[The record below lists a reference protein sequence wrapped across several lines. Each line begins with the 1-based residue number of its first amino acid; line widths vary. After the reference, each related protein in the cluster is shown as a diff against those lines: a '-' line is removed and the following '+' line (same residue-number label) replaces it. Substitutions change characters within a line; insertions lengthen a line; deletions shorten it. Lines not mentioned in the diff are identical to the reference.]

1 MTKEELHEKIIAV
14 FAKTFELPE
23 QEVTGDIAYNSH
35 EKWDSLGH
43 LELVSNLEEAFGIS
57 FSMDD
62 VQKMSSVAICKE
74 IVQNYLPKTTD

>member
-1 MTKEELHEKIIAV
+1 MTKDELHKKIVAV
-14 FAKTFELPE
+14 FAKTFDLPE
-23 QEVTGDIAYNSH
+23 ENITDEIAYNEH

-62 VQKMSSVAICKE
+62 VQKMSSIAICEE
-74 IVQNYLPKTTD
+74 IVQNYLAK

>member
-1 MTKEELHEKIIAV
+1 MTKDELHKKIVAV
-14 FAKTFELPE
+14 FAKTFDLPE
-23 QEVTGDIAYNSH
+23 ENITEDIAYNSY

-62 VQKMSSVAICKE
+62 VQKMNSVAKCEE
-74 IVQNYLPKTTD
+74 IVALYLEHV

>member
-1 MTKEELHEKIIAV
+1 MTRSELHNKVIGV
-14 FAKTFELPE
+14 FAKTFGLLEEEITPN
-23 QEVTGDIAYNSH
+23 IAYNSH

-62 VQKMSSVAICKE
+62 VQNMSSVAVCEEMI
-74 IVQNYLPKTTD
+74 QNYLPK

>member
-1 MTKEELHEKIIAV
+1 MTKDELHKKIVTV
-14 FAKTFELPE
+14 FAKTFDLPE
-23 QEVTGDIAYNSH
+23 ENITEEIVYNAY

-62 VQKMSSVAICKE
+62 VQKMNSVAKCEE
-74 IVQNYLPKTTD
+74 IVAPYLKS